1 SETKGIIVTV
11 DEQENIFVNGSATT
25 REQLGEGLRQAVE
38 SSDVKR
44 VVLQGDKAVLLGDVV
59 YILDEARAAGASE
72 VAIAAT
78 RREEARVGGGDG
90 GGRGRGAGR
99 RVARGADRESRRP
112 RGRGRAAGRA
122 GPRCRQDATRDRA
135 RGASSRRHAARDRRD
150 HGGDAGARE
159 ARG

>member
-1 SETKGIIVTV
+1 MALGKLPDGDGENGESIVAEINITPLTDIFLVLLIIFMITSSAMVESGPKVDLPEAGVTSSETKGIIVTV

-78 RREEARVGGGDG
+78 RRE
-90 GGRGRGAGR
+90 
-99 RVARGADRESRRP
+99 
-112 RGRGRAAGRA
+112 
-122 GPRCRQDATRDRA
+122 
-135 RGASSRRHAARDRRD
+135 
-150 HGGDAGARE
+150 
-159 ARG
+159 